1 MSEIEPSVKLE
12 TDQEQSYLTN
22 KWSRTVSQPALITLM
37 TTALFA
43 AILNVIHSF
52 SPNPIWLWLIPLVFI
67 VALEG
72 VYTTIWLAHPQRR
85 ILDRTAYHLSEL
97 FVLLL
102 ITRLYTWALS
112 GEWPQLALAA
122 DYLKY
127 PWRLILDIPFI
138 IGALL
143 VVMAWFR
150 ARAVSETFTRLDI
163 DEAEVNYYT
172 QEVHQREMGNKPVM
186 TFRGDLAAAFFQHW
200 VWGGM
205 VAAVC
210 VALASVDIPSVTTVS
225 FPFGFSRLQLP
236 ASLLLSV
243 IIYFVAGMALVSQ
256 ARLATLNA
264 RWLHDGMQKSPRVER
279 SWLRFGVILVIVLAV
294 VAAFLPLGSTFA
306 VGRLLEALILG
317 AAAVASFI
325 SFLVILITSLFL
337 SLFFRQGTPPAP
349 VTPEPLPTL
358 IPTAT
363 PIPAATAPPA
373 ADDTTTILLSSMF
386 WALALFGAVTAL
398 SFYLRGRGVRPSTQT
413 VRLLWASLRGWLREL
428 WQGVAEQADEVRL
441 AVRQRLQQEKKTGEK
456 KEGKRPFR
464 FIRINGL
471 TPRQQI
477 RYFYLSTV
485 KRASS
490 RGVERE
496 ESETPL
502 EFMADLQENWP
513 EASEELDALTDAF
526 LQARYGRHSL
536 SQEDVQRVKKR
547 WQSVKGALKKQP
559 YK

>member
-12 TDQEQSYLTN
+12 TAEEQSYLTN
-22 KWSRTVSQPALITLM
+22 KWSRTVSQPVLITLM

-43 AILNVIHSF
+43 AILNVINIF
-52 SPNPIWLWLIPLVFI
+52 SPNPLWLWLIPLVFF
-67 VALEG
+67 VSLEG
-72 VYTTIWLAHPQRR
+72 VYTTLWLAHPQRR
-85 ILDRTAYHLSEL
+85 ILDRAAYHLSEL

-102 ITRLYTWALS
+102 ITRLYTWFLG

-127 PWRLILDIPFI
+127 PWRLILDAPFI

-150 ARAVSETFTRLDI
+150 ARSVSETFTRLDI
-163 DEAEVNYYT
+163 DEAEVHYYT
-172 QEVHQREMGNKPVM
+172 QEAHQREIGDKPVI

-200 VWGGM
+200 VWGGI
-205 VAAVC
+205 VVAVC
-210 VALASVDIPSVTTVS
+210 VALASVDIPSVTGAS

-236 ASLLLSV
+236 APLLLAA

-256 ARLATLNA
+256 TRLATLNA

-279 SWLRFGVILVIVLAV
+279 SWLRFGVFLVVALAV

-306 VGRLLEALILG
+306 IGRLLEAFILG
-317 AAAVASFI
+317 AAAVISFV
-325 SFLVILITSLFL
+325 SFLVVLLASLFL
-337 SLFFRQGTPPAP
+337 SLFFRQNASSTLP
-349 VTPEPLPTL
+349 TPEPLPTL

-363 PIPAATAPPA
+363 PVPTATAPLA
-373 ADDTTTILLSSMF
+373 ADDTTAILLSSMF
-386 WALALFGAVTAL
+386 WALALFGAVTAVT
-398 SFYLRGRGVRPSTQT
+398 FYLRGRGVRPSRQT
-413 VRLLWASLRGWLREL
+413 FRLLWATLTGWLREL
-428 WQGVAEQADEVRL
+428 WQGMAEQANEVRL
-441 AVRQRLQQEKKTGEK
+441 AARQRWQREKKEGEA

-485 KRASS
+485 QRAGD
-490 RGVERE
+490 RGVARA
-496 ESETPL
+496 ESDTPL
-502 EFMADLQENWP
+502 EYAADLQAQWP
-513 EASEELDALTDAF
+513 EAAEELDTLTDAF
-526 LQARYGRHSL
+526 LKARYGR
-536 SQEDVQRVKKR
+536 QELQKEEANRVKKR
-547 WQSVKGALKKQP
+547 WKTVKRLLKK
-559 YK
+559 

>member
-12 TDQEQSYLTN
+12 TAEEQSYLTN
-22 KWSRTVSQPALITLM
+22 KWSRTVSQPVLITLM

-43 AILNVIHSF
+43 AILNVINIF
-52 SPNPIWLWLIPLVFI
+52 SPNPLWLWLIPLVFF
-67 VALEG
+67 VSLEG
-72 VYTTIWLAHPQRR
+72 VYTTLWLAHPQRR
-85 ILDRTAYHLSEL
+85 ILDRAAYHLSEL

-102 ITRLYTWALS
+102 ITRLYTWFLG

-127 PWRLILDIPFI
+127 PWRLILDAPFI

-150 ARAVSETFTRLDI
+150 ARAASETFTRLDI
-163 DEAEVNYYT
+163 DEAEVHYYT
-172 QEVHQREMGNKPVM
+172 QEAHQREIGDKPVI

-200 VWGGM
+200 VWGGI
-205 VAAVC
+205 VVAVC
-210 VALASVDIPSVTTVS
+210 VALASVDIPSVTGAS

-236 ASLLLSV
+236 APLLLAA

-256 ARLATLNA
+256 TRLATLNA

-279 SWLRFGVILVIVLAV
+279 SWLRFGVFLVVALAV

-306 VGRLLEALILG
+306 IGRLLEAFILG
-317 AAAVASFI
+317 AAAVISFV
-325 SFLVILITSLFL
+325 SFLVVLLASLFL
-337 SLFFRQGTPPAP
+337 SLFFRQNASSTLP
-349 VTPEPLPTL
+349 TPEPLPTL

-363 PIPAATAPPA
+363 PVPTATAPLA
-373 ADDTTTILLSSMF
+373 ADDTTAILLSSMF
-386 WALALFGAVTAL
+386 WALALFGAVTAVT
-398 SFYLRGRGVRPSTQT
+398 FYLRGRGVRPSRQT
-413 VRLLWASLRGWLREL
+413 FRLLWATLTGWLREL
-428 WQGVAEQADEVRL
+428 WQGMAEQANEVRL
-441 AVRQRLQQEKKTGEK
+441 AARQRWQREKKEGEA

-485 KRASS
+485 QRAGD
-490 RGVERE
+490 RGVARA
-496 ESETPL
+496 ESDTPL
-502 EFMADLQENWP
+502 EYAADLQAQWP
-513 EASEELDALTDAF
+513 EAAEELDTLTDAF
-526 LQARYGRHSL
+526 LKARYGR
-536 SQEDVQRVKKR
+536 QELQKEEANRVKKR
-547 WQSVKGALKKQP
+547 WKTVKRLLKK
-559 YK
+559 

>member
-1 MSEIEPSVKLE
+1 MSEIEPSVKLAAGE
-12 TDQEQSYLTN
+12 EQSYLTN
-22 KWSRTVSQPALITLM
+22 KWSRTVSQPLLITLM

-52 SPNPIWLWLIPLVFI
+52 SPNPIWLWLIPLVFF
-67 VALEG
+67 VSLEG
-72 VYTTIWLAHPQRR
+72 VYTTLWLAQPRRR

-102 ITRLYTWALS
+102 ITRLYTWLLS

-122 DYLKY
+122 NYLKY
-127 PWRLILDIPFI
+127 PWRLILDVPFI

-150 ARAVSETFTRLDI
+150 ARAESETFTRLDI
-163 DEAEVNYYT
+163 DEAEVHYYT
-172 QEVHQREMGNKPVM
+172 QEVHQREIGNKPVM
-186 TFRGDLAAAFFQHW
+186 TYRGDLAATFFQHW

-205 VAAVC
+205 VVAIC

-279 SWLRFGVILVIVLAV
+279 SWLRFGVFLVIVLAV

-306 VGRLLEALILG
+306 IGRLLEALILG

-363 PIPAATAPPA
+363 PIPVATVPPA

-386 WALALFGAVTAL
+386 WALAVAGTVMAL
-398 SFYLRGRGVRPSTQT
+398 SFYLRGRGIRPSRQT
-413 VRLLWASLRGWLREL
+413 FRLLWASLTGWLREL
-428 WQGVAEQADEVRL
+428 WQGMAEQAGEVRL
-441 AVRQRLQQEKKTGEK
+441 AVRQRLQREK
-456 KEGKRPFR
+456 KEGEAKEKKRPFR

-485 KRASS
+485 KRASD
-490 RGVERE
+490 RGVERA

-502 EFMADLQENWP
+502 EYMADLQENWP
-513 EASEELDALTDAF
+513 EAAEELDTLTDAF
-526 LQARYGRHSL
+526 LKARYGRREL
-536 SQEDVQRVKKR
+536 EKEDANRVKKR
-547 WQSVKGALKKQP
+547 WKAVKRQLKK
-559 YK
+559 